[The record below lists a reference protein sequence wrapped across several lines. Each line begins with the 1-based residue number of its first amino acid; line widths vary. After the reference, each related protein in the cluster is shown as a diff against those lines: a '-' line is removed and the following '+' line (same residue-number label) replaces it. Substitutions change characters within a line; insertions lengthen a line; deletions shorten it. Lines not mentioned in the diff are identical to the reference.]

1 MFPGEKDMSTFEA
14 DGKNLEQVLNDYVRE
29 LDGIVWGDKLVALG
43 EEIIQE
49 GSVSLPLIQRKVNE
63 LIAKG
68 DSRSLGHAGVLIS
81 LLTDLRY
88 PERVMI
94 LNSFISSG
102 IHSSDFINNVL
113 LPIFILQAMEAAQGI
128 EPARIARDEMIS
140 KYPQLV
146 EKVNQRL
153 AAKGKPL
160 IEQKSDDPHA
170 WLKNCNPN
178 DKKDL
183 SKTFWT
189 THKNKPHPD
198 FLGLKEALAGLP
210 AGDQRFVWWDLGV
223 YLNDYF
229 HQCYLQGLIAD
240 PHVDQLGTY
249 LNSLLR
255 EKGAR
260 AHIIQY
266 LHAPDEATRQRVMAY
281 LEGQAI
287 PQVDRKM
294 DPQLLKDLEI
304 SFGFPG
310 EYIP

>member
-1 MFPGEKDMSTFEA
+1 
-14 DGKNLEQVLNDYVRE
+14 
-29 LDGIVWGDKLVALG
+29 
-43 EEIIQE
+43 
-49 GSVSLPLIQRKVNE
+49 LIG
-63 LIAKG
+63 KG

-88 PERVMI
+88 PERAMV
-94 LNSFISSG
+94 LNSFITPG
-102 IHSSDFINNVL
+102 THSSDYVNNIL
-113 LPIFILQAMEAAQGI
+113 LPVFILQAMEAAQGI

-160 IEQKSDDPHA
+160 IEQKSDNPHA
-170 WLKNCNPN
+170 WLKNCNPS

-183 SKTFWT
+183 SKGFWT
-189 THKNKPHPD
+189 YHKSNPHPD
-198 FLGLKEALAGLP
+198 FSGLKEALASLP
-210 AGDQRFVWWDLGV
+210 TEDQRFVWWDVGV
-223 YLNDYF
+223 YLRDF
-229 HQCYLQGLIAD
+229 SHQCYLQGLIAD

-255 EKGAR
+255 EKEPR
-260 AHIIQY
+260 SYIVQH
-266 LHAPDEATRQRVMAY
+266 LHTPDEATRQRVMTY